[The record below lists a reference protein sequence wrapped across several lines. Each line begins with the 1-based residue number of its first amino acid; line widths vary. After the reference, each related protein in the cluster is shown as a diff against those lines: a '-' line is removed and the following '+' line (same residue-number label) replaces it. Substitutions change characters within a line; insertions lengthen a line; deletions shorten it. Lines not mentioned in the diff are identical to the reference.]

1 MSRNTAALVASFQ
14 AAPEIPADGNERAGV
29 NWVRDAAARTL
40 PHVPADLLGDMLMHF
55 VCFFDTLLDTVSE
68 ADPMLDWESRT
79 HIVRNMIGVA
89 GMEMYTG
96 TGPDATGAAA
106 PDRGAA

>member
-1 MSRNTAALVASFQ
+1 MSHNTAALLAAFQ
-14 AAPEIPADGNERAGV
+14 AAPEVPADSNERVAV
-29 NWVRDAAARTL
+29 NWVRDAAARSL
-40 PHVPADLLGDMLMHF
+40 PNVPTELVGDLLMHF
-55 VCFFDTLLDTVSE
+55 VSFFDSVLDAISD

-79 HIVRNMIGVA
+79 CITRNVLGVA

-106 PDRGAA
+106 PKPGAA

>member
-1 MSRNTAALVASFQ
+1 MSRNTAALVATFQ
-14 AAPEIPADGNERAGV
+14 AAPPVFADSNERSFV

-40 PHVPADLLGDMLMHF
+40 PDVPTELLGDLLMHF
-55 VCFFDTLLDTVSE
+55 VCYFDTVLDAISA

-79 HIVRNMIGVA
+79 HVARNILGVA
-89 GMEMYTG
+89 GMEMHTG

-106 PDRGAA
+106 PNRDGA